1 MKQFE
6 LTTRR
11 LKTTQILIGKHII
24 SNQIKIIKHNFGSSC
39 LIIIDE
45 HVYRL
50 YPSIIEEI
58 KTNYAKNILC
68 IVPSGEKSKSLTQFN
83 DIINTALNSGVKR
96 NTVVYAIG
104 GGVTGDLAG
113 FVASSLLRG
122 LPLVHIPT
130 TLLAM
135 VDSSIGGKTGINH
148 STGKNLIGAFYQPDF
163 ILMDVDF
170 VKTLPSKEWNCGL
183 GEILKYGCISDQ
195 KILVDISGG
204 IQNLSQTEL
213 QDLIFRCAKIKSDIV
228 MQDELESGKRAFLNF
243 GHTFAHALESFT
255 KYERF
260 AHGEAVFVGLIA
272 ATWLSNKMGANLD
285 LDKLLVQRNTFK
297 LQVSDLLD
305 HIDELTEAMMNDKKV
320 TGDLLRL
327 IILSDWETPKVI
339 DMADLNLV
347 HDSWKFVLSHI

>member
-1 MKQFE
+1 MRQFE

-11 LKTTQILIGKHII
+11 LKKTQILIGNHII
-24 SNQIKIIKHNFGSSC
+24 SNQIRIIKHNFGLSC

-45 HVYRL
+45 HVHIL
-50 YPSIIEEI
+50 YPTVVEEI
-58 KTNYAKNILC
+58 KKIYAKTILC

-83 DIINTALNSGVKR
+83 DIINVALNSGVKR

-130 TLLAM
+130 TLLSM

-148 STGKNLIGAFYQPDF
+148 SNGKNLIGAFYQPDF
-163 ILMDVDF
+163 ILMDVNF

-195 KILVDISGG
+195 NILSDISGG
-204 IQNLSQTEL
+204 IENLGQAEL

-228 MQDELESGKRAFLNF
+228 MQDELESGTRANLNF

-260 AHGEAVFVGLIA
+260 AHGEAVFIGLIA
-272 ATWLSNKMGANLD
+272 ALWLSNKNGANLD
-285 LDKLLVQRNTFK
+285 LDKLLLHRNTFN
-297 LQVSDLLD
+297 LQVSDLFD
-305 HIDELTEAMMNDKKV
+305 HIEELTAAMMNDKKV
-320 TGDLLRL
+320 TGNLLRL
-327 IILSDWETPKVI
+327 IVLSDWESPDVI

-347 HDSWKFVLSHI
+347 HDSWKFALSHI

>member
-6 LTTRR
+6 LTTKRF
-11 LKTTQILIGKHII
+11 KTTQIMIGNDII
-24 SNQIKIIKHNFGSSC
+24 SDQLKIIKNNFGSSC

-45 HVYRL
+45 HVNSL
-50 YPSIIEEI
+50 YPFIVDQI
-58 KTNYAKNILC
+58 KSNYSKNIHF
-68 IVPSGEKSKSLTQFN
+68 IVPSGEKSKSLSHFN
-83 DIINTALNSGVKR
+83 EIINLALDSGVKR

-113 FVASSLLRG
+113 FVASCLLRG

-148 STGKNLIGAFYQPDF
+148 STGKNLIGAFYQPDY

-170 VKTLPSKEWNCGL
+170 MKTLPQKEWNCGL

-195 KILVDISGG
+195 KILSDISGG
-204 IQNLSQTEL
+204 IENLSQSEL
-213 QDLIFRCAKIKSDIV
+213 QELIFRCAKIKSDIV

-255 KYERF
+255 EYHRF

-272 ATWLSNKMGANLD
+272 ATWLSNQYGANLD
-285 LDKLLVQRNTFK
+285 LDKLLSQRNTFK
-297 LQVSDLLD
+297 LHVSDLLE
-305 HIDELTEAMMNDKKV
+305 HIEELTEAMMNDKKV
-320 TGDLLRL
+320 TSDLLRL
-327 IILSDWETPKVI
+327 IILSDWESPDVI
-339 DMADLNLV
+339 DLADLDLV
-347 HDSWKFVLSHI
+347 HNSWKFALSHI